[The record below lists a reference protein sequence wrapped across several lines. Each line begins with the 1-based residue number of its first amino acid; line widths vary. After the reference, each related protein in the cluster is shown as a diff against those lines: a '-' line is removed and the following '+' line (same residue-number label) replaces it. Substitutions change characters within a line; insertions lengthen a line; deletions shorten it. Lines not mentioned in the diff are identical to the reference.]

1 VSAPFLEVDG
11 VTKSFGHFIAVD
23 DISLTLGEGEVTA
36 LIGPNGAGKTTLY
49 NMVSGRLKPT
59 SGTVRFRGR
68 EISGLPPHR
77 ISRLGVSRS
86 FQITNIFNELTV
98 LENVGVALV
107 AHHDKGLKL
116 WQVARRDKKLADQGM
131 ALLSRLGLDQLAASR
146 AGTISYGDKRLLE
159 LAIVL
164 ATEPKLV
171 LLDEPTAGMTPE
183 ETHGVVRLIRS
194 LATTGP
200 YTFFITEHDMEV
212 VFGLAQR
219 IFVMHRGA
227 LLAAGTPDEIRSNRE
242 VRTAYLGEEVD

>member
-1 VSAPFLEVDG
+1 
-11 VTKSFGHFIAVD
+11 
-23 DISLTLGEGEVTA
+23 
-36 LIGPNGAGKTTLY
+36 
-49 NMVSGRLKPT
+49 
-59 SGTVRFRGR
+59 
-68 EISGLPPHR
+68 
-77 ISRLGVSRS
+77 
-86 FQITNIFNELTV
+86 
-98 LENVGVALV
+98 
-107 AHHDKGLKL
+107 
-116 WQVARRDKKLADQGM
+116 M

-194 LATTGP
+194 LAETGP